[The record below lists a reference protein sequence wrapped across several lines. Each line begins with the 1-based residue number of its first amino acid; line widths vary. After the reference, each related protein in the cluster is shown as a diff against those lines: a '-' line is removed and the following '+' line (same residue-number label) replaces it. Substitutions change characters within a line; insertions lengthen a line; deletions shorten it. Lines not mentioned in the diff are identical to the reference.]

1 MLNHD
6 FLQTLSRKAADL
18 FPAAEAA
25 RTKLEKEMYAL
36 LQASLGKLQLV
47 TREEFD
53 AQRELLARADARIAD
68 LEQRIAKLESS
79 RS

>member
-25 RTKLEKEMYAL
+25 RAKLETELYAL
-36 LQASLGKLQLV
+36 LQASLGKLNLV

-53 AQRELLARADARIAD
+53 AQRELLARAGDRIAD
-68 LEQRIAKLESS
+68 LEQRIATLENA

>member
-25 RTKLEKEMYAL
+25 RARLEADLYAL
-36 LQASLGKLQLV
+36 LQASLGKLNLV

-53 AQRELLARADARIAD
+53 AQRELLARAGDRIAD
-68 LEQRIAKLESS
+68 LEQRITKLEAA

>member
-25 RTKLEKEMYAL
+25 RARLESEMYSL
-36 LQASLGKLQLV
+36 LQASLGKLHLV

-53 AQRELLARADARIAD
+53 VQRELLARAG
-68 LEQRIAKLESS
+68 
-79 RS
+79 

>member
-25 RTKLEKEMYAL
+25 RARLESEMYSL
-36 LQASLGKLQLV
+36 LQASLGQLHLV

-53 AQRELLARADARIAD
+53 VQRELLARAGERIAD
-68 LEQRIAKLESS
+68 LEQRIEKLEAA

>member
-1 MLNHD
+1 MLNNE
-6 FLQTLSRKAADL
+6 FLHNLSQKAATL

-25 RTKLEKEMYAL
+25 RDKLQHELHDL

-53 AQRELLARADARIAD
+53 AQRQILARANERVAE
-68 LEQRIAKLESS
+68 LEQRIAQLEK
-79 RS
+79 R

>member
-1 MLNHD
+1 MFNHD

-25 RTKLEKEMYAL
+25 RAKVEKEMYTL
-36 LQASLGKLQLV
+36 LQVSLGKLQLV

-53 AQRELLARADARIAD
+53 AQRELLARG
-68 LEQRIAKLESS
+68 QT
-79 RS
+79 